1 VADSLKSKTIHA
13 LAWSFIE
20 SIGARAVQFVIGIML
35 ARLLLPEQ
43 FGLIGMLAI
52 FMAVAQVFLSSGFGA
67 ALIQKKDA
75 TWMDICSVFYFNI
88 LVGLAAAG
96 LLCLTA
102 PWIAAF
108 YNQPILTP
116 LTRALSLTIVI
127 NSFGLIQNTVLV
139 KQINFKTLTKA
150 NLLASV
156 MSGVIGITMAVYGFG
171 VWSLA
176 VQQISSSA
184 FGTALLWVFNTWRPA
199 LVFSLKSLRAMFGFG
214 SRLLASGLLDQIFSN
229 IYLLVIGKLFSAADL
244 GFFARANSLQE
255 LPSQT
260 LAYMVGRVTF
270 PVFSDMQN
278 DPSRLKRGMKKAL
291 TTLALVNFPMMIG
304 LAVIAYPLVVLLLT
318 AKWVESVPYLQLLC
332 VVGLLFPVHLINL
345 NVLAALGRSDLFLR
359 LEIIKKGLILVNIAV
374 TWRWGISAMICGMI
388 VVSMF
393 SYYLNSYYTGV
404 LIDYPIWEQAGD
416 MLSYLIIAILMGVAV
431 YATGLVAFPNLWS
444 KLLVQIAIGPL
455 IYFSLCRLFRLT
467 AFMEMWEEG
476 WSRVTFLRAGTTG

>member
-1 VADSLKSKTIHA
+1 
-13 LAWSFIE
+13 
-20 SIGARAVQFVIGIML
+20 
-35 ARLLLPEQ
+35 
-43 FGLIGMLAI
+43 
-52 FMAVAQVFLSSGFGA
+52 
-67 ALIQKKDA
+67 
-75 TWMDICSVFYFNI
+75 
-88 LVGLAAAG
+88 
-96 LLCLTA
+96 
-102 PWIAAF
+102 
-108 YNQPILTP
+108 
-116 LTRALSLTIVI
+116 
-127 NSFGLIQNTVLV
+127 
-139 KQINFKTLTKA
+139 
-150 NLLASV
+150 
-156 MSGVIGITMAVYGFG
+156 
-171 VWSLA
+171 
-176 VQQISSSA
+176 
-184 FGTALLWVFNTWRPA
+184 
-199 LVFSLKSLRAMFGFG
+199 MFGFG